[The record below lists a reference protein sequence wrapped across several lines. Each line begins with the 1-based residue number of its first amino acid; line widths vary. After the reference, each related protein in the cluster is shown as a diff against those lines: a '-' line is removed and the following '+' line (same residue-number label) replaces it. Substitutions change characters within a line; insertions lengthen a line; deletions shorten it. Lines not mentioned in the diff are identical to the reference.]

1 MIPTK
6 EIKDPEKGK
15 GKKNEDRE
23 EPVDRAELSGKEIWD
38 YIIHKTKKISA
49 RIGICGDKKR
59 LFQRPK
65 SLRGQL
71 VVSIWIGLAAVFIP
85 INIVNGIRDA
95 ETGTREM
102 QKVLMEQ
109 STFAY
114 YSVRNWRRST
124 RDLLQLLAFVPQI
137 RRLEQEETQEI
148 FDRLSL
154 LYPYRSWR
162 LWNRDGDLLVGTNVV
177 EPAYRQ
183 RVLSRPYFLKSRE
196 GIPSNGIY
204 KNCMIGRSCFVE
216 SMPVFGPGISP
227 VSTSSSRPVG
237 VLTIAIGL
245 TDTAKDSGLVIIKD
259 QIEGM
264 MEKNVKKI
272 RDSSPWNTPLSLQNK
287 DFTGMEVLM
296 VSKDGEVVFP
306 MTALNDAISLQ
317 KPEKTLAGP
326 WGPIVKIGMKANSN
340 GKLEEIK
347 TGGRE
352 YFSFSRKIDN
362 EWNLVAVIDKESS
375 YAGVRRKFQEDLIFQ
390 LITLLSATTVV
401 ALVCRKSA
409 EPIKLAATTIKAI
422 SLGDFEAK
430 IQTNRK
436 DEIGELFCDIN
447 QTGINLKKLLTSQ
460 LEHAATDQQIH
471 TATNIQKSFVIQ
483 DLPQNEYVD
492 LAADFDPAYEIGADW
507 YDAIST
513 DAITYVV
520 IADVCDKGIA
530 SALFMSVFRSLMRYS
545 LLDENKELEMQGLD
559 KSLEDAVTQ
568 VNNYMASNHGDSSM
582 FATLFLGAYAKEEN
596 KLSYVCAGHEN
607 PIIIRKKGILE
618 SLETTGPAIGI
629 FAEAKYAVKT
639 VKLEPGQILFT
650 YTDGLVDARSPSNI
664 SWGLEGVKGVLSN
677 TDPTEV
683 SAKSLLDEMSL
694 KVNQHRDDAE
704 QFDDLTMLVLKVK

>member
-1 MIPTK
+1 
-6 EIKDPEKGK
+6 
-15 GKKNEDRE
+15 
-23 EPVDRAELSGKEIWD
+23 
-38 YIIHKTKKISA
+38 
-49 RIGICGDKKR
+49 
-59 LFQRPK
+59 
-65 SLRGQL
+65 
-71 VVSIWIGLAAVFIP
+71 
-85 INIVNGIRDA
+85 
-95 ETGTREM
+95 
-102 QKVLMEQ
+102 
-109 STFAY
+109 
-114 YSVRNWRRST
+114 
-124 RDLLQLLAFVPQI
+124 
-137 RRLEQEETQEI
+137 
-148 FDRLSL
+148 
-154 LYPYRSWR
+154 
-162 LWNRDGDLLVGTNVV
+162 
-177 EPAYRQ
+177 
-183 RVLSRPYFLKSRE
+183 
-196 GIPSNGIY
+196 
-204 KNCMIGRSCFVE
+204 
-216 SMPVFGPGISP
+216 
-227 VSTSSSRPVG
+227 
-237 VLTIAIGL
+237 
-245 TDTAKDSGLVIIKD
+245 
-259 QIEGM
+259 
-264 MEKNVKKI
+264 
-272 RDSSPWNTPLSLQNK
+272 
-287 DFTGMEVLM
+287 M

-306 MTALNDAISLQ
+306 MTELNDAISLQ

>member
-1 MIPTK
+1 MNQTK
-6 EIKDPEKGK
+6 QGKDPEES
-15 GKKNEDRE
+15 KNRKCVNGE
-23 EPVDRAELSGKEIWD
+23 EQVDRAEVTGKEIWH
-38 YIIHKTKKISA
+38 YLIQRTKKVSA
-49 RIGICGDKKR
+49 KIGICGEKNR
-59 LFQRPK
+59 IFEGPK
-65 SLRGQL
+65 SLRSQL

-85 INIVNGIRDA
+85 INIANGIRDA

-109 STFAY
+109 STFVY
-114 YSVRNWRRST
+114 YGVRNWRRST

-162 LWNRDGDLLVGTNVV
+162 LWNRDGDLLVGTNVF
-177 EPAYRQ
+177 EPAYRA
-183 RVLSRPYFLKSRE
+183 RILSRPYFQKSRD

-204 KNCMIGRSCFVE
+204 ANCMIGRPCFVE
-216 SMPVFGPGISP
+216 SVPVFGPGISP
-227 VSTSSSRPVG
+227 VSTSSSKPVG

-245 TDTAKDSGLVIIKD
+245 TDTAKDSGLAIIKD
-259 QIEGM
+259 QIQGM
-264 MEKNVKKI
+264 MENNAKSLS
-272 RDSSPWNTPLSLQNK
+272 DSSPWKTPLSLQNK

-296 VSKDGEVVFP
+296 VSKDGDVIFP
-306 MTALNDAISLQ
+306 MTAINDAISIQ
-317 KPEKTLAGP
+317 KPEKILIGP
-326 WGPIVKIGMKANSN
+326 WGPIVKIGMKANTD

-362 EWNLVAVIDKESS
+362 EWSLVAVSDKESS
-375 YAGVRRKFQEDLIFQ
+375 YSSVRKKFEEELIFQ
-390 LITLLSATTVV
+390 LITLLSATIVV
-401 ALVCRKSA
+401 ALVCRKTA

-422 SLGDFEAK
+422 SLGNFEARIK
-430 IQTNRK
+430 TERK
-436 DEIGELFCDIN
+436 DEIGELFSDIN
-447 QTGINLKKLLTSQ
+447 QTGVNLRKLLTSQ

-483 DLPQNEYVD
+483 ELPVNDYID

-513 DAITYVV
+513 DTITYVV

-530 SALFMSVFRSLMRYS
+530 SALFMSVFRSLIRYS
-545 LLDENKELEMQGLD
+545 LLDENKELEMQGLET
-559 KSLEDAVTQ
+559 SLEDAVTQ
-568 VNNYMASNHGDSSM
+568 VNSYMASNHGDSSM
-582 FATLFLGAYAKEEN
+582 FATLFLGAYVKAEN

-629 FAEAKYAVKT
+629 FAEAKYAVRT

-683 SAKSLLDEMSL
+683 SAKLLLDEMTL

>member
-1 MIPTK
+1 
-6 EIKDPEKGK
+6 
-15 GKKNEDRE
+15 
-23 EPVDRAELSGKEIWD
+23 
-38 YIIHKTKKISA
+38 
-49 RIGICGDKKR
+49 
-59 LFQRPK
+59 
-65 SLRGQL
+65 
-71 VVSIWIGLAAVFIP
+71 
-85 INIVNGIRDA
+85 
-95 ETGTREM
+95 
-102 QKVLMEQ
+102 
-109 STFAY
+109 
-114 YSVRNWRRST
+114 
-124 RDLLQLLAFVPQI
+124 
-137 RRLEQEETQEI
+137 
-148 FDRLSL
+148 
-154 LYPYRSWR
+154 
-162 LWNRDGDLLVGTNVV
+162 
-177 EPAYRQ
+177 
-183 RVLSRPYFLKSRE
+183 
-196 GIPSNGIY
+196 
-204 KNCMIGRSCFVE
+204 
-216 SMPVFGPGISP
+216 
-227 VSTSSSRPVG
+227 
-237 VLTIAIGL
+237 
-245 TDTAKDSGLVIIKD
+245 
-259 QIEGM
+259 
-264 MEKNVKKI
+264 
-272 RDSSPWNTPLSLQNK
+272 
-287 DFTGMEVLM
+287 
-296 VSKDGEVVFP
+296 
-306 MTALNDAISLQ
+306 
-317 KPEKTLAGP
+317 
-326 WGPIVKIGMKANSN
+326 MKANSN

-375 YAGVRRKFQEDLIFQ
+375 YASVRRKFQEELIFQ

-568 VNNYMASNHGDSSM
+568 VNNYMASNHGDASM

-618 SLETTGPAIGI
+618 SLETTGPAI
-629 FAEAKYAVKT
+629 
-639 VKLEPGQILFT
+639 
-650 YTDGLVDARSPSNI
+650 
-664 SWGLEGVKGVLSN
+664 
-677 TDPTEV
+677 
-683 SAKSLLDEMSL
+683 
-694 KVNQHRDDAE
+694 
-704 QFDDLTMLVLKVK
+704 